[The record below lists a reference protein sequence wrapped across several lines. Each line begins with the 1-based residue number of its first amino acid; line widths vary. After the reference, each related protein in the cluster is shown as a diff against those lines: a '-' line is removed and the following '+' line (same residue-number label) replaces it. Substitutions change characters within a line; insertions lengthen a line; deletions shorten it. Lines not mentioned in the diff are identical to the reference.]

1 MGTGAHRIL
10 NVMKHSGK
18 NTISHRAFVIITS
31 LYPLTFRLD
40 DKLVLTSNFYV
51 LSDDIIKERL
61 QIGQKLLAFSFND
74 GQCYFIHQS
83 VDNSII
89 KTKIIDNLNDTSII
103 DSLSARQGKILG
115 ERVLGLETELISV
128 KNRLS
133 NVESRITKAEADI
146 DSLTSRVQTL
156 ENR

>member
-1 MGTGAHRIL
+1 MGNGAHRIL

-18 NTISHRAFVIITS
+18 NTISHRAFVIVTS
-31 LYPLTFRLD
+31 LDPLTFRLD

-89 KTKIIDNLNDTSII
+89 KTKIIDNLNDNSTI
-103 DSLSARQGKILG
+103 DSLSAKQGKLLG
-115 ERVLGLETELISV
+115 DRVLSLETEVTNI
-128 KNRLS
+128 KTRLS
-133 NVESRITKAEADI
+133 QAENDI
-146 DSLTSRVQTL
+146 LDLKSRVSTL

>member
-1 MGTGAHRIL
+1 MGNGAHRIL

-18 NTISHRAFVIITS
+18 NTISHRAFVSINS
-31 LYPLTFRLD
+31 LDPLTFRLD

-51 LSDDIIKERL
+51 LSDEIILERL
-61 QIGQKLLAFSFND
+61 EVGQKLLAFSFND

-115 ERVLGLETELISV
+115 ERVLSLETELISV
-128 KNRLS
+128 KNRLTE
-133 NVESRITKAEADI
+133 VENRLTEEEADI
-146 DSLTSRVQTL
+146 DSLTSRVETL